1 MRVLFD
7 ATWSNDKIAN
17 TVAVAAEV
25 AGMEEEGGWEEGE
38 KAEKKGAEDEEVV
51 AGGVEVISIADV
63 QDSDWVKQV
72 MVRKLVSP

>member
-1 MRVLFD
+1 
-7 ATWSNDKIAN
+7 
-17 TVAVAAEV
+17 
-25 AGMEEEGGWEEGE
+25 MEEEGGWEEGE
-38 KAEKKGAEDEEVV
+38 KAEKKGAEDEEGV